1 MPLPPSHF
9 VAVNE
14 SENGRWYLQ
23 HILQTPVIMVDC
35 DAKEGAGLGRP
46 RPGAVILSCQWLGQW
61 MSIVLG
67 ADHPTPKHPQHGR
80 I

>member
-23 HILQTPVIMVDC
+23 HILQTPVIISTVI
-35 DAKEGAGLGRP
+35 AKEEG
-46 RPGAVILSCQWLGQW
+46 PGPEVPS
-61 MSIVLG
+61 VLLL
-67 ADHPTPKHPQHGR
+67 TPHQ
-80 I
+80 